1 MNNEC
6 HTLNSYWQRSDGN
19 LFWIFLLTHLFFI
32 HIRDIPCDL
41 HDIFIILFRF
51 VLFAFIFLLLL
62 FIFEFFRLWFFFLDS
77 SLYFMLFLLL
87 CFIFIRC
94 RCCCWL
100 SPLANVYA
108 KQNTTDVAILSDF
121 STWKLDVTVRLA
133 PVNCIWKQKIRSL
146 HKICIQRL
154 LSTYNHEFFHFFPIF
169 SMILISNANLQR
181 NVNKSKSRRIR
192 TSDQKSVIIS
202 QWSIQ
207 TNFGATNTRGQ

>member
-1 MNNEC
+1 MWFARYFYHIVSIC
-6 HTLNSYWQRSDGN
+6 FICIH
-19 LFWIFLLTHLFFI
+19 FF
-32 HIRDIPCDL
+32 
-41 HDIFIILFRF
+41 
-51 VLFAFIFLLLL
+51 LL

-94 RCCCWL
+94 CCCWL
-100 SPLANVYA
+100 SPLTNVYA
-108 KQNTTDVAILSDF
+108 KQNTTDVAIPSDF

-154 LSTYNHEFFHFFPIF
+154 LSTYNHELFFSFFSI
-169 SMILISNANLQR
+169 ILICNANLQR

-192 TSDQKSVIIS
+192 TSDQKSVIFS

>member
-1 MNNEC
+1 MNFPFN
-6 HTLNSYWQRSDGN
+6 T
-19 LFWIFLLTHLFFI
+19 
-32 HIRDIPCDL
+32 
-41 HDIFIILFRF
+41 
-51 VLFAFIFLLLL
+51 FIFHTHTWHTVWFARYFYHIVSIC
-62 FIFEFFRLWFFFLDS
+62 FICIHFFCCYLYLNFSAFGFFFLDS

-154 LSTYNHEFFHFFPIF
+154 LSTYMGFFIF
-169 SMILISNANLQR
+169 SPFFQWFLICNSNLQR